1 MQAVA
6 PRARDAP
13 LRVDQQHEPQRDVPC
28 HAGVIGRAS
37 AVVAR
42 ARPGVSC
49 APMRPH
55 HLALLS
61 LVALGCGSA
70 EPVSAS
76 PDAAPDA
83 ASPDVAKSADD
94 APEAPQDVAVDAAF
108 DAAPDALSCA
118 AGMTV
123 CAASCVDV
131 RSNPVHCGGCR
142 RSCRS
147 DESCVSGACV
157 VPRDAG
163 GDVMT
168 IPRDA
173 APISDAASDAP
184 RDGGDRPCVTVRDC
198 GTIVTGR
205 VPSCQAG
212 QCVDVCPAEFADCD
226 GNPINGCETRLD
238 RAEAC
243 GACDRWCG
251 RGGAC
256 VRFAGWFRCA

>member
-1 MQAVA
+1 
-6 PRARDAP
+6 
-13 LRVDQQHEPQRDVPC
+13 
-28 HAGVIGRAS
+28 
-37 AVVAR
+37 
-42 ARPGVSC
+42 
-49 APMRPH
+49 MRPH

-94 APEAPQDVAVDAAF
+94 APEAPQDAAVDAAF

-163 GDVMT
+163 GDVVT

-173 APISDAASDAP
+173 VATPDAADAAP
-184 RDGGDRPCVTVRDC
+184 ACVSMTPGNCCGIGCARGPGVAEATCVAGRCGVVCVQNMGDCDGTPANGCETDLTVSSANC
-198 GTIVTGR
+198 GACGAACAGGGR
-205 VPSCQAG
+205 CDHAICPLA
-212 QCVDVCPAEFADCD
+212 CPAGAADCD
-226 GNPINGCETRLD
+226 GNHANGCEALTLIDARN
-238 RAEAC
+238 
-243 GACDRWCG
+243 CG
-251 RGGAC
+251 RCGNGCSPGRAC
-256 VRFAGWFRCA
+256 ERGVCR